1 MRYKVYVYSILLTLA
16 LLACDEYG
24 DVENVIVSREP
35 TRQIFTPAL
44 TVSIDK
50 TELEAEGGSLT
61 LTVTSNTKWVVY
73 VSEWCTCSLSSGSGN
88 GVVTISATEN
98 PETAVRTG
106 EVAVTADGVAPQQFT
121 ITQKSK
127 PISDIPSPGDNIPPA

>member
-1 MRYKVYVYSILLTLA
+1 MRYKVYIYSVLLTLA
-16 LLACDEYG
+16 LSACAEEG

-35 TRQIFTPAL
+35 TRPVFTPAL
-44 TVSIDK
+44 AVSPDR

-61 LTVTSNTKWVVY
+61 LTVTSNTAWTVAVPA
-73 VSEWCTCSLSSGSGN
+73 WCTCSQASGSGN

-106 EVAVTADGVAPQQFT
+106 EVAVTADGVTPQQFT
-121 ITQKSK
+121 ITQKPK
-127 PISDIPSPGDNIPPA
+127 PVSDIPSPGDNIPPA

>member
-73 VSEWCTCSLSSGSGN
+73 VSEWCTCNPSSGSGN

-121 ITQKSK
+121 ITQKPK
-127 PISDIPSPGDNIPPA
+127 PVSDIPSPGDNIPPA

>member
-1 MRYKVYVYSILLTLA
+1 MVYVYSMLLTLA

-61 LTVTSNTKWVVY
+61 LTVTSNTNGWFMSQSGVRATHRQEVVMA
-73 VSEWCTCSLSSGSGN
+73 W
-88 GVVTISATEN
+88 
-98 PETAVRTG
+98 
-106 EVAVTADGVAPQQFT
+106 
-121 ITQKSK
+121 
-127 PISDIPSPGDNIPPA
+127 